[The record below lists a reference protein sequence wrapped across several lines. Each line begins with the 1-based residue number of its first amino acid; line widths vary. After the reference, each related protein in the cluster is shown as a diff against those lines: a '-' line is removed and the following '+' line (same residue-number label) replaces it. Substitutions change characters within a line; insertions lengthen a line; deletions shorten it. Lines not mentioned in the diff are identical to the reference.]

1 MSSSPRDT
9 RTLILEAARR
19 LFERPGADPVRL
31 VDVAREAGISRQ
43 AVYLHFDSR
52 ARLLLALV
60 RYVDDVHTL
69 ETQVGTAV
77 AGHGGAEAL
86 RRFIRVWGGYVRHI
100 DGIAYA
106 MHHLAHTDAE
116 AAAAWNERMQTFRK
130 LCRGFATAL
139 EEDEQLAVGWTVD
152 SAADLLWSML
162 SIRTWRELV
171 HERRWSKARYVEHM
185 TRAVERTFVRPPRK
199 DPS

>member
-1 MSSSPRDT
+1 VSTKDRDT
-9 RTLILEAARR
+9 RSLILEAARR
-19 LFERPGADPVRL
+19 LFERAVTEPVRL

-60 RYVDDVHTL
+60 RHVDEVHGL
-69 ETQVGTAV
+69 EAQVGDAV
-77 AGHGGAEAL
+77 AGSDGAEAL
-86 RRFIRVWGGYVRHI
+86 RRFIKVWGTYVRRI

-106 MHHLAHTDAE
+106 MHHLAHTDTE
-116 AAAAWNERMQTFRK
+116 AAAAWNERMQLFRK
-130 LCRGFATAL
+130 LCRGFAAAL
-139 EEDEQLAVGWTVD
+139 HSEGNLAAGWTID

-171 HERRWSKARYVEHM
+171 LERRWSMTRYIEHM
-185 TRAVERTFVRPPRK
+185 TRAVERTFVCPQGK